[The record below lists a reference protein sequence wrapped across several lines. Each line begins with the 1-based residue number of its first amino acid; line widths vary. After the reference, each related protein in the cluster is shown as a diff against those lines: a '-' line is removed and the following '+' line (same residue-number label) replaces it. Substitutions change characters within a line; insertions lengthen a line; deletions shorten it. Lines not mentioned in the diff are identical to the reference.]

1 MTKFE
6 KAAEFAA
13 KYHSG
18 QTRKLGGAPYIVHLY
33 EAAANAAHMTTDE
46 DVLAAAL
53 LHDTLED
60 TAMTEDILRA
70 EFGETTA
77 RIVLWCSE
85 DKMRG
90 RDKTE
95 TWQERKVAAVERMK
109 EAPAEAKIVMLAD
122 KLSNIRAIASAH
134 ARDGDA
140 VWAAFNNSD
149 KLAQSWAYRSYAEA
163 FADLEDEFLY
173 KEYVRIVDEVFGAG
187 FDL

>member
-1 MTKFE
+1 MTRFE
-6 KAAEFAA
+6 KAADFAA
-13 KYHSG
+13 RFHAG

-33 EAAANAAHMTTDE
+33 ETAANAAMMTGSE

-60 TAMTEDILRA
+60 TTLTADIIRA
-70 EFGETTA
+70 EFGETAA

-95 TWQERKVAAVERMK
+95 TWQERKVAAIERMK
-109 EAPAEAKIVMLAD
+109 DAPLEAKIVLLAD
-122 KLSNIRAIASAH
+122 KLSNIRAIASAY
-134 ARDGDA
+134 AKDGDA

-149 KLAQSWAYRSYAEA
+149 KLAQEWAYRSYAEA
-163 FADLEDEFLY
+163 LADLDDEFLY
-173 KEYVRIVDEVFGAG
+173 KEYVRLVDEVFGAG

>member
-1 MTKFE
+1 MTG
-6 KAAEFAA
+6 
-13 KYHSG
+13 S
-18 QTRKLGGAPYIVHLY
+18 
-33 EAAANAAHMTTDE
+33 E

-60 TAMTEDILRA
+60 TALTADIIRA
-70 EFGETTA
+70 EFGETAA

-95 TWQERKVAAVERMK
+95 TWQERKVAAIERMK
-109 EAPAEAKIVMLAD
+109 DAPLEAKIVLLAD
-122 KLSNIRAIASAH
+122 KLSNIRAIASAY
-134 ARDGDA
+134 AKDGDA

-149 KLAQSWAYRSYAEA
+149 KLAQEWAYRSYAEA
-163 FADLEDEFLY
+163 LADLDDEVLY
-173 KEYVRIVDEVFGAG
+173 KEYVRLVDEVFGAG